1 VPNSWF
7 TCDIRTGSLTLH
19 LDEDNWQKGAV
30 AKEDYDK
37 VTQTFEQLTEKITYG
52 PPSEDLKVNLGQ
64 NLLLKILD
72 HV

>member
-1 VPNSWF
+1 M
-7 TCDIRTGSLTLH
+7 
-19 LDEDNWQKGAV
+19 

-37 VTQTFEQLTEKITYG
+37 VTQIFEQLTEKITYG